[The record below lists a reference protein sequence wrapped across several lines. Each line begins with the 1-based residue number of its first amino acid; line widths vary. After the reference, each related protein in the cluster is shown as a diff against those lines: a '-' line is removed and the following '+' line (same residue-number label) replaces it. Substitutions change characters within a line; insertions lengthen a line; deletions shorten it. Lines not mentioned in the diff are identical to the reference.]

1 MKKITLA
8 LGLLL
13 TSLTLHSCFSS
24 SGDADSL
31 LAELKEEMKEE
42 VKYNVEKINGLY
54 SMKIPDFMTE
64 TTTLQPDAS
73 LQFNNPF
80 KEKYITVL
88 DETKEDVEAFQSDY
102 GVGDDSKSA
111 LENYAD
117 MRLQYLIES
126 GITIKEQSK
135 LKSSMINGRKA
146 LSTTIDAAV
155 PGITEDITY
164 YFTYVEGADHFYM
177 ISAWTLLSRKD
188 DFTEEVKVMA
198 ESFKEL

>member
-1 MKKITLA
+1 MKKITLV

-13 TSLTLHSCFSS
+13 TGLTLNSCFSS
-24 SGDADSL
+24 NGDAKSL
-31 LAELKEEMKEE
+31 LDDLKEEMKEE
-42 VKYNVEKINGLY
+42 VKYDVKKINGLY
-54 SMKIPDFMTE
+54 AIKIPDFMTE

-102 GVGDDSKSA
+102 GVGDDSKTA

-117 MRLQYLIES
+117 MRLQYLTES
-126 GITIKEQSK
+126 GITVKDQTK

-146 LSTTIDAAV
+146 LSTQIDATV
-155 PGITEDITY
+155 PGIVEDITY
-164 YFTYVEGADHFYM
+164 YFTYVEGTDHFYM
-177 ISAWTLLSRKD
+177 ISAWTLLSRKAEYTD
-188 DFTEEVKVMA
+188 EVKVMS